1 MGTGEERG
9 KKGGQEV
16 VAIVQV
22 RDGGA
27 WTVMVA
33 VGAERDGA
41 AELDTVWM
49 KVDRACRWTTRMEQ
63 GTGKNKV
70 QLLICALSDWVEG
83 GGAY

>member
-22 RDGGA
+22 RDGGT

-49 KVDRACRWTTRMEQ
+49 
-63 GTGKNKV
+63 
-70 QLLICALSDWVEG
+70 
-83 GGAY
+83 

>member
-49 KVDRACRWTTRMEQ
+49 
-63 GTGKNKV
+63 
-70 QLLICALSDWVEG
+70 
-83 GGAY
+83 